1 MSAPETAPGPASE
14 FEGGPGRG
22 SEHGNGFEAGSDV
35 EDEGGFEDE
44 AAPVA
49 ATGMRARMREELTRQ
64 IVATARRHLV
74 TEGAAGLSLRAVAR
88 ELGMVSSAVYRYVAN
103 RDELLTL
110 LIVDAYDAL
119 GEAVERAEA
128 KVPRDDYEDRYLAAC
143 EAARRW
149 ALESPHEFA
158 LIYGSPVPGY
168 AAPETTVGPASRL
181 GQVLIGVLYD
191 ALASGALDPAAVD
204 LPVAARRALAPA
216 REFLPPEIP
225 DGLAFGALTLW
236 THLVGTISFELFGHR
251 NNVVADTPTLRAA
264 FFTEE
269 MTQLARRFGLV
280 PEPLPPD

>member
-1 MSAPETAPGPASE
+1 MSASELSTEPASELEPGSASELRSGPEAGSGAGPEAESPAGTAPG
-14 FEGGPGRG
+14 
-22 SEHGNGFEAGSDV
+22 V
-35 EDEGGFEDE
+35 
-44 AAPVA
+44 
-49 ATGMRARMREELTRQ
+49 RARVRAQLTRQ
-64 IVATARRHLV
+64 IVDTARRHLV

-88 ELGMVSSAVYRYVAN
+88 ELGMASSAVYRYVAN

-128 KVPRDDYEDRYLAAC
+128 KVPREDFEERYLAAC
-143 EAARRW
+143 QAARRW
-149 ALESPHEFA
+149 ALKSPHEFA

-168 AAPETTVGPASRL
+168 AAPEITVGPASRV
-181 GQVLIGVLYD
+181 GRVLIGVLYD
-191 ALASGALDPAAVD
+191 AVVSGGVDPESVD
-204 LPVAARRALAPA
+204 LPVAARRSLAPA
-216 REFLPPEIP
+216 RTFLPHEIP
-225 DGLAFGALTLW
+225 DGLAFGGLTMW